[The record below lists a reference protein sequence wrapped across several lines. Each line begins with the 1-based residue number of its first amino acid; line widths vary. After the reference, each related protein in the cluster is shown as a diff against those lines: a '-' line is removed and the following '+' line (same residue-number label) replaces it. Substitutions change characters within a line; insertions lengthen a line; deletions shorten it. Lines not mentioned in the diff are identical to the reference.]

1 MAKQR
6 PTAATVAERGR
17 LTPTEQIRRLNDWL
31 RMHGSGGRIVMTA
44 GIAALDDRMRA
55 KVVASVRS
63 FNAFDDDNDPHG
75 EHDCAR
81 IEVEDLS
88 VLFKIDYYDLSLS
101 HHSADPSDPDVTCRV
116 LTLMLAE
123 EY

>member
-6 PTAATVAERGR
+6 PTAATIAKCGR
-17 LTPTEQIRRLNDWL
+17 LTSTEQIRLLNDWL

-55 KVVASVRS
+55 KAVAAVRGFS
-63 FNAFDDDNDPHG
+63 AFDDDNDPHG

>member
-6 PTAATVAERGR
+6 PTAATIAERGR
-17 LTPTEQIRRLNDWL
+17 LTLTEQIRLLNDWL
-31 RMHGSGGRIVMTA
+31 RMHGSGGRIVITS

-55 KVVASVRS
+55 KVVAAVRG

>member
-6 PTAATVAERGR
+6 PTAATIAERGR
-17 LTPTEQIRRLNDWL
+17 LTPTEQIRLLNDWL
-31 RMHGSGGRIVMTA
+31 RVHGSGGRIIMTS

-55 KVVASVRS
+55 KVVAAVRG

-101 HHSADPSDPDVTCRV
+101 HHSADPSDQDVTCRV

>member
-6 PTAATVAERGR
+6 PTAATIAERGR
-17 LTPTEQIRRLNDWL
+17 LTPTEQIRLLNDWL

-55 KVVASVRS
+55 KVVAAVRG

-101 HHSADPSDPDVTCRV
+101 YHSADPSDPDVTCRV

>member
-1 MAKQR
+1 MAKQTPR
-6 PTAATVAERGR
+6 AAIIAERGA
-17 LTPTEQIRRLNDWL
+17 LTPTERIRRLNDWL
-31 RMHGSGGRIVMTA
+31 RIHGSGGRIVMTS
-44 GIAALDDRMRA
+44 GIAALDERMRA
-55 KVVASVRS
+55 KVVASVRG
-63 FNAFDDDNDPHG
+63 FNAFNDDNDPHG

-81 IEVEDLS
+81 IEVEDIS

-101 HHSADPSDPDVTCRV
+101 HHSANPSDPDVTCRV